1 MHISSGGK
9 RISALSAAKIYS
21 IRENPMKS
29 KLLNILIVLMFFVGL
44 SVLLYPA
51 ISDYINQKKASKVIA
66 TYNSVVNNTSA
77 ERINELFKEA
87 ADYNN
92 RLMNTPSAFYK
103 PSLVNGYE
111 EALDILGIGVMG
123 YIYIDKIKVE
133 LPIYHGTSDDVL
145 QVGVGHLEGTSLPV
159 GGKGTHCVLSGHRGL
174 PSAKLFTNLNNLRE
188 GDIFRITILDRVFTY
203 EVDQISTVLPKE
215 TDELQSVPDKD
226 YCTLMTCTPYG
237 INTHRLLVRG
247 VRIAN
252 AEEKPGIY
260 VSNEA
265 FKIDIY
271 ITAPIFS
278 SPLLLVLLILLITR
292 KKRKKKK
299 KDLEKAMD
307 ALKKMDEEIAAAEEA
322 ASSED
327 EASHENNS
335 DSAPNDDNIINEEDD
350 RDETN

>member
-1 MHISSGGK
+1 
-9 RISALSAAKIYS
+9 
-21 IRENPMKS
+21 MKS

-66 TYNSVVNNTSA
+66 TYNSAVDNASA
-77 ERINELFKEA
+77 EYIEKLFNEA

-92 RLMNTPSAFYK
+92 RLMNTPTAFFN

-111 EALDILGIGVMG
+111 DTLDILGIGVMG

-145 QVGVGHLEGTSLPV
+145 QVGVGHLEGTNLPV

-174 PSAKLFTNLNNLRE
+174 PSAKLFTNLNDMEE

-203 EVDQISTVLPKE
+203 EVDQITTVLPKE
-215 TDELQSVPDKD
+215 TDELQPVPDKD

-260 VSNEA
+260 VANEA

-271 ITAPIFS
+271 IIAPIFS
-278 SPLLLVLLILLITR
+278 APLLLIMLFFLIAQR
-292 KKRKKKK
+292 KRKNKIKQH
-299 KDLEKAMD
+299 DKAVS
-307 ALKKMDEEIAAAEEA
+307 EEINSKEA
-322 ASSED
+322 D
-327 EASHENNS
+327 ENIQNTAKNDFVVNDNTEN
-335 DSAPNDDNIINEEDD
+335 IKEDD
-350 RDETN
+350 MNETD